1 MNTMKLKP
9 LLLTA
14 SLTLLPILFVSN
26 VAHAEILSIGE
37 QAKVLTKA
45 DMPRRGVSMKV
56 VKNKYG
62 AAKKQTLSK
71 GKVTK
76 RRPRITRWN
85 YGNFSVFF
93 EHNHVV
99 HTVVHK

>member
-1 MNTMKLKP
+1 MKLNP

-14 SLTLLPILFVSN
+14 SLTLVSILAVSN

-45 DMPRRGVSMKV
+45 DMPRRGVSKTA
-56 VKNKYG
+56 VKAKYG
-62 AAKKQTLSK
+62 AAKEETTSK

-76 RRPRITRWN
+76 QRPRITRWTYN
-85 YGNFSVFF
+85 NFSVFF

>member
-1 MNTMKLKP
+1 MKLKP

-14 SLTLLPILFVSN
+14 SLTLVSMLAVSN

-45 DMPRRGVSMKV
+45 DMPRRGVSMSV
-56 VKNKYG
+56 VKSKYG
-62 AAKKQTLSK
+62 AAKKETLSR

-85 YGNFSVFF
+85 YGKFSVFF

-99 HTVVHK
+99 HTVVHQ